1 MLSGPASWQRSFCP
15 GLLFPTRWKIFLCF
29 FLFLCVNYPDARKS
43 LYFKPLTLRWNG
55 WYFEGTLKHTTFL
68 YGKNNLEGDERIKE
82 EWHLQNGFA
91 LQINNRVQ
99 KSISCLCRSRWY
111 STCII
116 LFIWLLS
123 CFLMW
128 LLLPLFWLFIAIWQE
143 QGGQREL
150 KGCILLAGNSG
161 EGYEGKRGLSVW
173 LEIICGFHI
182 L

>member
-1 MLSGPASWQRSFCP
+1 
-15 GLLFPTRWKIFLCF
+15 
-29 FLFLCVNYPDARKS
+29 
-43 LYFKPLTLRWNG
+43 
-55 WYFEGTLKHTTFL
+55 
-68 YGKNNLEGDERIKE
+68 
-82 EWHLQNGFA
+82 
-91 LQINNRVQ
+91 
-99 KSISCLCRSRWY
+99 
-111 STCII
+111 
-116 LFIWLLS
+116 
-123 CFLMW
+123 MW